1 MKDRKEVLKTLFI
14 VSVVVIL
21 IIVCYA
27 VIQWNNQKS
36 DEKTYLGVTAKSIEE
51 HYGET
56 GQAGWIPE
64 DLNKDGIVN
73 YLDASLFVSNV
84 GG

>member
-14 VSVVVIL
+14 VAVVVIL

-27 VIQWNNQKS
+27 VIQWNKKS
-36 DEKTYLGVTAKSIEE
+36 DEKSYLGVTAKSIEE

-56 GQAGWIPE
+56 GPAGWIPE
-64 DLNKDGIVN
+64 DLNKDGRVD
-73 YLDASLFVSNV
+73 YLDVSLFSSHVED
-84 GG
+84 